1 MPCCRGAITEQAQRH
16 HGSLQIHPI
25 PFDPACLQ
33 RRGDYQKGE
42 ALVGEGAADTAG
54 LSANERVPG
63 QTWMDIKIQNTLRRL
78 GG

>member
-1 MPCCRGAITEQAQRH
+1 MLSCRGAIAEQAPRH
-16 HGSLQIHPI
+16 CGSLQIHPI

-42 ALVGEGAADTAG
+42 ALVGEGAADIAG

-63 QTWMDIKIQNTLRRL
+63 QTWMDIKIQNTLQGL